1 MKRLILIPMLL
12 ATPWLSAAETA
23 KKSVPPVSLESRI
36 ERLERVLSGKALVD
50 MQLRMEQLQQEVQQL
65 RGELEQQNHQIKEI
79 KDHQRDLYADIDR
92 RLLALERGGAGNG
105 TAAGNNS
112 AADTEE
118 AAQPPSQGEQ
128 QAYQQGIDL
137 LQEFK
142 YAQAARSF
150 AAYLKAY
157 PQGRYAPIARYWL
170 ADSYYSDRKY
180 KEAIGQYQRLL
191 KDYPDN
197 SKAVQAR
204 LKIGYS
210 QAELKQWKGARDSM
224 ETVIKLHPN
233 STEASLAQRYLQR
246 LKQQGH

>member
-1 MKRLILIPMLL
+1 MKRLILIPLLL
-12 ATPWLSAAETA
+12 ATPLLPAAEADKKTA
-23 KKSVPPVSLESRI
+23 PGVSLESRI
-36 ERLERVLSGKALVD
+36 ERLERVLSGKALVE

-65 RGELEQQNHQIKEI
+65 RGELEQQNYQIREIKE
-79 KDHQRDLYADIDR
+79 HQRDLYADIDR
-92 RLLALERGGAGNG
+92 RLLALERGGAGN
-105 TAAGNNS
+105 ASAGNGP
-112 AADTEE
+112 AAEVE

-142 YAQAARSF
+142 YSQAALSF

-180 KEAIGQYQRLL
+180 KEAISQYQRLL

-224 ETVIKLHPN
+224 ETVIKLHPK